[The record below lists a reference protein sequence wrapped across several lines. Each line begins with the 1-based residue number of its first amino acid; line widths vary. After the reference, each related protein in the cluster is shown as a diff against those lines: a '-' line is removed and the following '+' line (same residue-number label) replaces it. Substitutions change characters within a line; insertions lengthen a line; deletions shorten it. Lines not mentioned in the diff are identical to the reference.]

1 MTKIQ
6 IATKAA
12 WNGLFLLLFGETLT
26 IFYDFSSRSEQ
37 MKWSGVVFF
46 LVICAFLVLVFFF
59 LHNFSLPLRL
69 TRTPVIAMKDDL
81 REFFIKTSRLTC
93 VFVGIILL
101 CDHRDALDSVGS
113 LIIGFFPAVR
123 DWFTLWVE
131 GRISFALGKT
141 FIAATYIFYPFGFLV
156 FCGYLIFGADRFIR
170 RQINLFNKHLSKES
184 CNE

>member
-26 IFYDFSSRSEQ
+26 IFYDFSSHSEQ
-37 MKWSGVVFF
+37 MKLSWLMFF
-46 LVICAFLVLVFFF
+46 FVICAFLVLVFFF
-59 LHNFSLPLRL
+59 LRNFSLPLRL
-69 TRTPVIAMKDDL
+69 TGTPVIAMEDDL

-123 DWFTLWVE
+123 DWITLWVE
-131 GRISFALGKT
+131 GNVSFALEKV
-141 FIAATYIFYPFGFLV
+141 FIAIVHIFYPFGFLA
-156 FCGYLIFGADRFIR
+156 FCSYLVLGANGFIR
-170 RQINLFNKHLSKES
+170 WQINLSDKYITKEIS
-184 CNE
+184 

>member
-12 WNGLFLLLFGETLT
+12 WNGLFLLLFGETLA

-37 MKWSGVVFF
+37 MKLSWVVFF
-46 LVICAFLVLVFFF
+46 LVICAFLVLVLFF

-69 TRTPVIAMKDDL
+69 TETPTIVMEHDSQ
-81 REFFIKTSRLTC
+81 EFFIKTNRLTC
-93 VFVGIILL
+93 VFVGLIVLGRHFRAIDFTAFLI
-101 CDHRDALDSVGS
+101 VGFS
-113 LIIGFFPAVR
+113 PAVR

-131 GRISFALGKT
+131 GKISFALEKT
-141 FIAATYIFYPFGFLV
+141 FIAVTYIFYPFGFLV

-170 RQINLFNKHLSKES
+170 WQNNLFNKHIAKEVLQ
-184 CNE
+184 